1 MYVINENN
9 IPITAVGMVF
19 VPYQPTYI
27 RSGGMMSQQYLMKG
41 KLASGQLKMF
51 PEKHLAY
58 KYKTIVQHF
67 SRVDP
72 VKDPAS
78 AGHMLKG
85 LGIKDIDVSK
95 ISEAVGKFRGD
106 RSSIFRW
113 VIAIYCGCQ
122 TDVVGNA
129 NHEFNAARAIMDT
142 VPKGELPEGDP
153 PVKEADKAKLGAEV
167 DPKSVLGNV
176 LGGESTSKNPFG
188 KGMLE
193 NVTDKMKEEEEATVE
208 EKEDT
213 AADANPDLKATL
225 DKADKIAEAGEEEI
239 PGNESEEE
247 IPAEEA
253 SEEEVPVEETP
264 AEETL
269 AEDTPAE
276 ETPAEDTPAEEP
288 LVEEVEAKEDVAV
301 DIEEKLLGMTK
312 PNMLKYFEDYPEFEY
327 KAKDSKPVL
336 VAAFKKF
343 LSQK

>member
-9 IPITAVGMVF
+9 IPVTAVGMVF
-19 VPYQPTYI
+19 VPYQPTYV
-27 RSGGMMSQQYLMKG
+27 RSGGMMSQQYLMRD

-58 KYKTIVQHF
+58 RYKTIVQRF

-78 AGHMLKG
+78 ASHMLGG

-95 ISEAVGKFRGD
+95 IAEAVGKFRGD

-142 VPKGELPEGDP
+142 VPKGKLPEGDP
-153 PVKEADKAKLGAEV
+153 PVKETDKAKLGAEV

-176 LGGESTSKNPFG
+176 LGGKSTKQNLFG
-188 KGMLE
+188 KGMLG
-193 NVTDKMKEEEEATVE
+193 NVMDKMKEEEESPRE

-213 AADANPDLKATL
+213 AADANPDLKSAL
-225 DKADKIAEAGEEEI
+225 DEADRTAEAGEEEI
-239 PGNESEEE
+239 TGNESEEE
-247 IPAEEA
+247 TPAEEA
-253 SEEEVPVEETP
+253 PAEEEPKEEPVEE
-264 AEETL
+264 A
-269 AEDTPAE
+269 
-276 ETPAEDTPAEEP
+276 PAEEP
-288 LVEEVEAKEDVAV
+288 VPEEPPVEEVESKEDEAV
-301 DIEEKLLGMTK
+301 DIEEELLSMTK
-312 PNMLKYFEDYPEFEY
+312 SDMIKYFEDYPEFEY
-327 KAKDSKPVL
+327 KAKDSKPAL
-336 VAAFKKF
+336 ASAFKKF